1 MGQLK
6 HKYSKET
13 WLFMEFGTSNLFKA
27 IPRPATQIFFFL
39 KEKKKYTH
47 FHPTI
52 VLRSSVIQIKLPPQ
66 QGCESKNKKSM

>member
-27 IPRPATQIFFFL
+27 NARPATHFFFSFEGK
-39 KEKKKYTH
+39 KEKRKKAH
-47 FHPTI
+47 TI
-52 VLRSSVIQIKLPPQ
+52 SSYYNIKIKCNP
-66 QGCESKNKKSM
+66 N